1 MSVLICMKKCL
12 ACTMSQVRLVCSSKN
27 TSHLTDNSFWP
38 QACSQIWFF
47 VTESAFSQINMF
59 SEYCN
64 FPSVT
69 IFQHVSVLLRTSRKS
84 RQLTVA
90 WCVRHLVTSI
100 QKPAFHCAG
109 ERSAWIQFL
118 LSRDG
123 LGDPQ
128 SRSRR
133 YREDNSCSCRKTN
146 IVSLVVYLVTTWLS
160 YPTSQ

>member
-1 MSVLICMKKCL
+1 MTLLHCMKMRL
-12 ACTMSQVRLVCSSKN
+12 ACAMSQLRSVCSSKN
-27 TSHLTDNSFWP
+27 MSHLTDSSFWP

-47 VTESAFSQINMF
+47 IAECAFSQMNMC

-64 FPSVT
+64 FPSRDKISTHKRVVT
-69 IFQHVSVLLRTSRKS
+69 YVKKVRTV
-84 RQLTVA
+84 TVA
-90 WCVRHLVTSI
+90 WCIRHLMTSI
-100 QKPAFHCAG
+100 QKPAFHCAV
-109 ERSAWIQFL
+109 ERSEWIQFL

-133 YREDNSCSCRKTN
+133 YGEDNSCSCRKPN

-160 YPTSQ
+160 